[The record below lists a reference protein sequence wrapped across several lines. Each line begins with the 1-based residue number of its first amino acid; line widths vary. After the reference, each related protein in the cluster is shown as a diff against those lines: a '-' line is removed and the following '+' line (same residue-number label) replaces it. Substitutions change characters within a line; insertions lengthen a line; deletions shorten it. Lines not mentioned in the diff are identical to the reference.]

1 MKKALSL
8 LLAAVMALTLC
19 VTAFAGGDTGTRVY
33 LTGDAA
39 DEVTGLTSGQRIDA
53 GGSATVRLNVQSDPG
68 AEEYTV
74 KLDGETLKAD
84 HSTAQYHVYS
94 LPADKLTAKTATLSV
109 NSGVSTQAASA
120 NTLTVTVGN
129 DKKVFTLATGG
140 TNTSFNS
147 ASPLGQMEISRSD
160 AFRRIYVSA
169 SDNANTKIGNNS
181 RVKPPVVKTDKG
193 YSYDTWYFYNTPV
206 KQNHDV
212 YITYTV
218 GNTTYYYKLTIT
230 CPAAEGYALGPGY
243 YDPAG
248 NTISATRAY
257 TEIQPYYSDGM
268 IGGGS
273 NYVFTYGEK
282 KYTGWLKQA
291 PGDNQQYGP
300 VVAAL
305 AVYKNGTVQSVTYDG
320 STASFTN
327 LAQPNWTALTTACN
341 SLYSVSKSD
350 SGATILT
357 VNRPGFYW
365 FPVSLTYENQE
376 LTGMLPMEVRATAAA
391 ANDYLAAAEAARAS
405 FTDNEAAAKL
415 LDDAITAVTAAKGN
429 LTNAVYVGDNGYI
442 YTAPTDDEL
451 AAVNTAR
458 TYYGAPITGAALVEK
473 ELNILQD
480 VTAIAK
486 TTTLQAQKLEAYMKL
501 MMSTGVHAA
510 VDIQSGEDR
519 DAYQNMRQ
527 AKWELL
533 QAESV
538 DALNGILDK
547 FNLKH
552 IGETEPEEPK
562 CTLGDING
570 DGKVCDVMDVTLIIE
585 KYIGTLGEN
594 ETFMDQAADVNCDGR
609 IDVLDVTEMIEMY
622 IGTAANFS
630 GAKNANGGE

>member
-74 KLDGETLKAD
+74 KLDGEALKAD

-94 LPADKLTAKTATLSV
+94 LPADKLTARTATLSV
-109 NSGVSTQAASA
+109 NGGVSTQAASA

-129 DKKVFTLATGG
+129 DKKVFTLTTGG
-140 TNTSFNS
+140 TNTKFNS
-147 ASPLGQMEISRSD
+147 ALALGQMEISRSD

-169 SDNANTKIGNNS
+169 SDNANTKIGNNP
-181 RVKPPVVKTDKG
+181 RVSTPVVETDKG
-193 YSYDTWYFYNTPV
+193 YSYDTWYFYKTPK
-206 KQNHDV
+206 KQTQDV

-230 CPAAEGYALGPGY
+230 CPAASGYALGAGGYSMSDKDYSELKPGGTT
-243 YDPAG
+243 DVEGG
-248 NTISATRAY
+248 NY
-257 TEIQPYYSDGM
+257 
-268 IGGGS
+268 
-273 NYVFTYGEK
+273 NFTYADNV
-282 KYTGWLKQA
+282 YSTWIKQVF
-291 PGDNQQYGP
+291 GDGIPSNQIG
-300 VVAAL
+300 AAM
-305 AVYKNGTVQSVTYDG
+305 AVYQDG
-320 STASFTN
+320 RSLTSTSGNELSA
-327 LAQPNWTALTTACN
+327 LAQPDWDTLVPASHRLYTTAKDGPFTTK
-341 SLYSVSKSD
+341 L
-350 SGATILT
+350 I

-365 FPVSLTYENQE
+365 FPVAFTYENTP
-376 LTGMLPMEVRATAAA
+376 LTGMLPMEARATAAA
-391 ANDYLAAAEAARAS
+391 ANDYLAAAEAAKAS
-405 FTDNEAAAKL
+405 FKDNEAAAKL
-415 LDDAITAVTAAKGN
+415 LADAITKVTAAKDN
-429 LTNAVYVGDNGYI
+429 LTRAVYVGDNGYT
-442 YTAPTDDEL
+442 YTEPDDTKL

-458 TYYGAPITGAALVEK
+458 TYYGAPITGAARVEK

-480 VTAIAK
+480 MAAIANA
-486 TTTLQAQKLEAYMKL
+486 TTLQAEKLEAYMKL
-501 MMSTGVHAA
+501 MMSPGVHAA
-510 VDIQSGEDR
+510 VDIHSGEDR

-527 AKWELL
+527 AKWDLL
-533 QAESV
+533 QAGSV

-547 FNLKH
+547 FGLKH
-552 IGETEPEEPK
+552 IGVAEPEEPEY
-562 CTLGDING
+562 TLGDING
-570 DGKVCDVMDVTLIIE
+570 DGEVCDVVDVTLIIE

>member
-53 GGSATVRLNVQSDPG
+53 GGSTTVRLNVQSDPG

-74 KLDGETLKAD
+74 KLDGEALKAD

-109 NSGVSTQAASA
+109 NGGVSTQAASA

-129 DKKVFTLATGG
+129 DKKVFTLTTGD
-140 TNTSFNS
+140 TNTSFNR
-147 ASPLGQMEISRSD
+147 ALALEQMEISRSD

-169 SDNANTKIGNNS
+169 SDNANTKIGNNP
-181 RVKPPVVKTDKG
+181 RVSTPVVETDKG
-193 YSYDTWYFYNTPV
+193 YSYDTWYFYNTPA
-206 KQNHDV
+206 KQKHDV

-218 GNTTYYYKLTIT
+218 GKTTYYYKLTIT
-230 CPAAEGYALGPGY
+230 CPAASGYALGAGGY
-243 YDPAG
+243 SNSG
-248 NTISATRAY
+248 WEY
-257 TEIQPYYSDGM
+257 TELTPGGTTDTSQGHYNFSYSGNVYSTWIKQVFGDGIPSNQ
-268 IGGGS
+268 IG
-273 NYVFTYGEK
+273 
-282 KYTGWLKQA
+282 
-291 PGDNQQYGP
+291 
-300 VVAAL
+300 AAM
-305 AVYKNGTVQSVTYDG
+305 AVYRDG
-320 STASFTN
+320 SSLTSTSGNELSA
-327 LAQPNWTALTTACN
+327 LAQPNWDTLVLASHRLYTTAQDGPFTTK
-341 SLYSVSKSD
+341 L
-350 SGATILT
+350 I

-365 FPVSLTYENQE
+365 FPVAFTYENTH
-376 LTGMLPMEVRATAAA
+376 LTGMLPMEARATAVAA
-391 ANDYLAAAEAARAS
+391 SDYLTAAEAAKAS
-405 FTDNEAAAKL
+405 FMDNEAAAKL
-415 LDDAITAVTAAKGN
+415 LDDAITTVTEAKDN
-429 LTNAVYVGDNGYI
+429 LTRAVYVGDNGYT
-442 YTAPTDDEL
+442 YTEPDDAKL

-552 IGETEPEEPK
+552 IGETEPEEPEY
-562 CTLGDING
+562 TLGDVDG
-570 DGKVCDVMDVTLIIE
+570 DGKVTINDAGLIAL
-585 KYIGTLGEN
+585 YVNGYRTMN
-594 ETFMDQAADVNCDGR
+594 ETQLKAADVTKSDG
-609 IDVLDVTEMIEMY
+609 VTINDAGLIALY
-622 IGTAANFS
+622 V
-630 GAKNANGGE
+630 NGFRSSLG

>member
-53 GGSATVRLNVQSDPG
+53 GGSTTVRLNVQSDPG

-74 KLDGETLKAD
+74 KLDGEALKAD

-109 NSGVSTQAASA
+109 NGGVSTQAASA

-129 DKKVFTLATGG
+129 DKKVFTLTTGG

-206 KQNHDV
+206 EQKQNV
-212 YITYTV
+212 YIAYTV

-230 CPAAEGYALGPGY
+230 CPAAEGYALGAGGFSMSDKEYSELKPGGTT
-243 YDPAG
+243 DREGG
-248 NTISATRAY
+248 NY
-257 TEIQPYYSDGM
+257 
-268 IGGGS
+268 
-273 NYVFTYGEK
+273 NFTYADNV
-282 KYTGWLKQA
+282 YSTWIKQENSA
-291 PGDNQQYGP
+291 MPSMNQIG
-300 VVAAL
+300 AAM
-305 AVYKNGTVQSVTYDG
+305 AVYQDG
-320 STASFTN
+320 RSLTSTSGNELRA
-327 LAQPNWTALTTACN
+327 LAQPNWDALEHASHRLYTTEQEGPFTTK
-341 SLYSVSKSD
+341 L
-350 SGATILT
+350 I

-365 FPVSLTYENQE
+365 FPVSLTYEGQD
-376 LTGMLPMEVRATAAA
+376 LTGMLPMEARATAAA
-391 ANDYLAAAEAARAS
+391 ANDYLAAAETARAS

-473 ELNILQD
+473 ELNTLQD
-480 VTAIAK
+480 MAAIANA
-486 TTTLQAQKLEAYMKL
+486 TTWQAEKLEAYMKL
-501 MMSTGVHAA
+501 MSTGVHAA
-510 VDIQSGEDR
+510 VDIHSGEDR
-519 DAYQNMRQ
+519 DAYQDMRQ
-527 AKWELL
+527 AKWDLL

-552 IGETEPEEPK
+552 IGETEPEEPEV
-562 CTLGDING
+562 TLGDING

>member
-1 MKKALSL
+1 MK
-8 LLAAVMALTLC
+8 
-19 VTAFAGGDTGTRVY
+19 
-33 LTGDAA
+33 
-39 DEVTGLTSGQRIDA
+39 
-53 GGSATVRLNVQSDPG
+53 
-68 AEEYTV
+68 
-74 KLDGETLKAD
+74 
-84 HSTAQYHVYS
+84 
-94 LPADKLTAKTATLSV
+94 
-109 NSGVSTQAASA
+109 
-120 NTLTVTVGN
+120 
-129 DKKVFTLATGG
+129 
-140 TNTSFNS
+140 
-147 ASPLGQMEISRSD
+147 ISRSED
-160 AFRRIYVSA
+160 FRRIYVSA
-169 SDNANTKIGNNS
+169 SDSDNTKIGNDARLNTLA
-181 RVKPPVVKTDKG
+181 VKTNKG
-193 YSYDTWYFYNTPV
+193 YSYGTWYFYNTPTV
-206 KQNHDV
+206 QNQTV
-212 YITYTV
+212 YIAYTV
-218 GNTTYYYKLTIT
+218 ENTTYYYKLNIS
-230 CPAAEGYALGPGY
+230 CPAAGDYALGPGY

-376 LTGMLPMEVRATAAA
+376 LTGMLPMEVRANAAA
-391 ANDYLAAAEAARAS
+391 ANDYLAAAETARAS
-405 FTDNEAAAKL
+405 FTDNKAAAKL
-415 LDDAITAVTAAKGN
+415 LADAITTVTAAKDN
-429 LTNAVYVGDNGYI
+429 LIRAVYVGDNGYT
-442 YTAPTDDEL
+442 YTEPDDTKL

-473 ELNILQD
+473 DLNILQD
-480 VTAIAK
+480 MAAIANA
-486 TTTLQAQKLEAYMKL
+486 TTLQAEKLEAYMKL

-510 VDIQSGEDR
+510 VDIHSGKDR

-562 CTLGDING
+562 CTLGDVDG
-570 DGKVCDVMDVTLIIE
+570 DGKVTINDAGLIAL
-585 KYIGTLGEN
+585 YVNGYRTMN
-594 ETFMDQAADVNCDGR
+594 ETQLKAADVTKSDG
-609 IDVLDVTEMIEMY
+609 VTINDAGLIALY
-622 IGTAANFS
+622 V
-630 GAKNANGGE
+630 NGFRSSLG

>member
-74 KLDGETLKAD
+74 KLDGEALKAD

-94 LPADKLTAKTATLSV
+94 LPADKLTARTATLSV
-109 NSGVSTQAASA
+109 NGGVSTQAASA

-129 DKKVFTLATGG
+129 DKKVFTLTTGG
-140 TNTSFNS
+140 TNTKFNS
-147 ASPLGQMEISRSD
+147 ALALGQMEISRSD

-169 SDNANTKIGNNS
+169 SDNANTKIGNNP
-181 RVKPPVVKTDKG
+181 RVSTPVVETDKG
-193 YSYDTWYFYNTPV
+193 YSYDTWYFYKTPK
-206 KQNHDV
+206 KQTQDV

-230 CPAAEGYALGPGY
+230 CPAASGYALGAGGYSMSDKEYSELKPGGTT
-243 YDPAG
+243 DVEGG
-248 NTISATRAY
+248 NY
-257 TEIQPYYSDGM
+257 
-268 IGGGS
+268 
-273 NYVFTYGEK
+273 NFTYADNV
-282 KYTGWLKQA
+282 YSTWIKQVF
-291 PGDNQQYGP
+291 GDGIPSNQIG
-300 VVAAL
+300 AAM
-305 AVYKNGTVQSVTYDG
+305 AVYQDARSLT
-320 STASFTN
+320 STSGNELSA
-327 LAQPNWTALTTACN
+327 LAQPDWDTLVPASHRLYTTAKDGPLTTK
-341 SLYSVSKSD
+341 L
-350 SGATILT
+350 I

-365 FPVSLTYENQE
+365 FPVAFTYENTP
-376 LTGMLPMEVRATAAA
+376 LTGMLPMEARATAAA
-391 ANDYLAAAEAARAS
+391 ANDYLAAAEAAKAS
-405 FTDNEAAAKL
+405 FKDNEAAAKL
-415 LDDAITAVTAAKGN
+415 LADAITKVTAAKDN
-429 LTNAVYVGDNGYI
+429 LTRAVYVGDNGYT
-442 YTAPTDDEL
+442 YTEPDDTKL

-458 TYYGAPITGAALVEK
+458 TYYGAPITGAARVEK

-480 VTAIAK
+480 MAAIANA
-486 TTTLQAQKLEAYMKL
+486 TTLQAEKLEAYMKL
-501 MMSTGVHAA
+501 MMSPGVHAA
-510 VDIQSGEDR
+510 VDIHSGEDR

-527 AKWELL
+527 AKWDLL
-533 QAESV
+533 QAGSV

-547 FNLKH
+547 FGLKH
-552 IGETEPEEPK
+552 IGVAEPEEPEY
-562 CTLGDING
+562 TLGDING
-570 DGKVCDVMDVTLIIE
+570 DGEVCDVVDVTLIIE

>member
-74 KLDGETLKAD
+74 KLDGEALKAD

-94 LPADKLTAKTATLSV
+94 LPADKLTARTATLSV
-109 NSGVSTQAASA
+109 NGGVSTQAASA

-129 DKKVFTLATGG
+129 DKKVFTLTTGG
-140 TNTSFNS
+140 TNTKFNS
-147 ASPLGQMEISRSD
+147 ALALGQMEISRSD

-169 SDNANTKIGNNS
+169 SDNANTKIGNNP
-181 RVKPPVVKTDKG
+181 RVSTPVVETDKG
-193 YSYDTWYFYNTPV
+193 YSYDTWYFYKTPK
-206 KQNHDV
+206 KQTQDV

-230 CPAAEGYALGPGY
+230 CPAASGYALGAGGYSMSDKEYSELKPGGTT
-243 YDPAG
+243 DVEGG
-248 NTISATRAY
+248 NY
-257 TEIQPYYSDGM
+257 
-268 IGGGS
+268 
-273 NYVFTYGEK
+273 NFTYADNV
-282 KYTGWLKQA
+282 YSTWIKQVF
-291 PGDNQQYGP
+291 GDGIPSNQIG
-300 VVAAL
+300 AAM
-305 AVYKNGTVQSVTYDG
+305 AVYQDG
-320 STASFTN
+320 RSLTSTSGNELSA
-327 LAQPNWTALTTACN
+327 LAQPDWDTLVPASHRLYTTAKDGPFTTK
-341 SLYSVSKSD
+341 L
-350 SGATILT
+350 I

-365 FPVSLTYENQE
+365 FPVAFTYENTP
-376 LTGMLPMEVRATAAA
+376 LTGMLPMEARATAAA
-391 ANDYLAAAEAARAS
+391 ANDYLAAAEAAKAS
-405 FTDNEAAAKL
+405 FKDNEAAAKL
-415 LDDAITAVTAAKGN
+415 LADAITKVTAAKDN
-429 LTNAVYVGDNGYI
+429 LTRAVYVGDNGYT
-442 YTAPTDDEL
+442 YTEPDDTKL

-458 TYYGAPITGAALVEK
+458 TYYGAPITGAARVEK

-480 VTAIAK
+480 MAAIANA
-486 TTTLQAQKLEAYMKL
+486 TTLQAEKLEAYMKL
-501 MMSTGVHAA
+501 MMSPGVHAA
-510 VDIQSGEDR
+510 VDIHSGEDR

-527 AKWELL
+527 AKWDLL
-533 QAESV
+533 QAGSV

-547 FNLKH
+547 FGLKH
-552 IGETEPEEPK
+552 IGVAEPEEPEY
-562 CTLGDING
+562 TLGDING
-570 DGKVCDVMDVTLIIE
+570 DGEVCDVVDVTLIIE

>member
-1 MKKALSL
+1 M
-8 LLAAVMALTLC
+8 
-19 VTAFAGGDTGTRVY
+19 
-33 LTGDAA
+33 
-39 DEVTGLTSGQRIDA
+39 
-53 GGSATVRLNVQSDPG
+53 RLNVQSDPG

-74 KLDGETLKAD
+74 KLDGEALKAD

-129 DKKVFTLATGG
+129 DKKVFTLTTGG
-140 TNTSFNS
+140 INTKFSS
-147 ASPLGQMEISRSD
+147 ALALEEMKISRSED
-160 AFRRIYVSA
+160 FRRIYVSA
-169 SDNANTKIGNNS
+169 SDSDNTKIGNDARLNTLA
-181 RVKPPVVKTDKG
+181 VKTNKG
-193 YSYDTWYFYNTPV
+193 YSYGTWYFYNTPTV
-206 KQNHDV
+206 QNQTV
-212 YITYTV
+212 YIAYTV
-218 GNTTYYYKLTIT
+218 ENTTYYYKLNIS
-230 CPAAEGYALGPGY
+230 CPAAGDYALGPGY

-376 LTGMLPMEVRATAAA
+376 LTGMLPMEVRANAAA
-391 ANDYLAAAEAARAS
+391 ANDYLAAAETARAS
-405 FTDNEAAAKL
+405 FTDNKAAAKL
-415 LDDAITAVTAAKGN
+415 LADAITTVTAAKDN
-429 LTNAVYVGDNGYI
+429 LIRAVYVGDNGYT
-442 YTAPTDDEL
+442 YTEPDDTKL

-473 ELNILQD
+473 DLNILQD
-480 VTAIAK
+480 MAAIANA
-486 TTTLQAQKLEAYMKL
+486 TTLQAEKLEAYMKL

-510 VDIQSGEDR
+510 VDIHSGKDR

-562 CTLGDING
+562 CTLGDVDG
-570 DGKVCDVMDVTLIIE
+570 DGKVTINDAGLIAL
-585 KYIGTLGEN
+585 YVNGYRTMN
-594 ETFMDQAADVNCDGR
+594 ETQLKAADVTKSDG
-609 IDVLDVTEMIEMY
+609 VTINDAGLIALY
-622 IGTAANFS
+622 V
-630 GAKNANGGE
+630 NGFRSSLG

>member
-8 LLAAVMALTLC
+8 LLAAVMALALC

-53 GGSATVRLNVQSDPG
+53 GGSTTVRLNVQSDPG

-74 KLDGETLKAD
+74 KLDGEALKAD

-109 NSGVSTQAASA
+109 NGGVSTQAASA

-140 TNTSFNS
+140 TNTRFNS
-147 ASPLGQMEISRSD
+147 ALALEPMEISRSD

-169 SDNANTKIGNNS
+169 SDNANTKIGNNP
-181 RVKPPVVKTDKG
+181 RVSTPVVETDKG

-206 KQNHDV
+206 EQKQNV
-212 YITYTV
+212 YIAYTV

-230 CPAAEGYALGPGY
+230 CPAAKGYALGEGGYSMSGKEYSELKPGGTT
-243 YDPAG
+243 DVEGG
-248 NTISATRAY
+248 NY
-257 TEIQPYYSDGM
+257 
-268 IGGGS
+268 
-273 NYVFTYGEK
+273 NFTYADNV
-282 KYTGWLKQA
+282 YSTWIKQVF
-291 PGDNQQYGP
+291 GDGIPSNQIG
-300 VVAAL
+300 AAM
-305 AVYKNGTVQSVTYDG
+305 AVYQDG
-320 STASFTN
+320 RSLTSTSGNELRA
-327 LAQPNWTALTTACN
+327 LAQPDWDTLVPASHRLYTTAKDGPFTTK
-341 SLYSVSKSD
+341 L
-350 SGATILT
+350 I

-365 FPVSLTYENQE
+365 FPVAFTYENTP
-376 LTGMLPMEVRATAAA
+376 LTGMLPMEARATAVA
-391 ANDYLAAAEAARAS
+391 ANDYLTAAEAAKAS

-415 LDDAITAVTAAKGN
+415 LADAITTVTEAKVN
-429 LTNAVYVGDNGYI
+429 LTSAVYVGDSGYT
-442 YTAPTDDEL
+442 YTEPDDTEL

-480 VTAIAK
+480 MAAIANA
-486 TTTLQAQKLEAYMKL
+486 TTLQAEKLEAYMKL
-501 MMSTGVHAA
+501 MSTGVHAA
-510 VDIQSGEDR
+510 VDIQSGNDR
-519 DAYQNMRQ
+519 GAYQDMRQ

-552 IGETEPEEPK
+552 IGETEPEEPEY
-562 CTLGDING
+562 TLGDVDG
-570 DGKVCDVMDVTLIIE
+570 DGKVTINDAGLIALYVNDYRTL
-585 KYIGTLGEN
+585 N
-594 ETFMDQAADVNCDGR
+594 ETQLKAADVTKSDG
-609 IDVLDVTEMIEMY
+609 VTINDAGLIALY
-622 IGTAANFS
+622 V
-630 GAKNANGGE
+630 NGFRSSLS

>member
-53 GGSATVRLNVQSDPG
+53 GGSTTVRLNVQSDPG

-74 KLDGETLKAD
+74 KLDGEALKAD

-109 NSGVSTQAASA
+109 NGGVSTQAASA

-140 TNTSFNS
+140 INTKFNS
-147 ASPLGQMEISRSD
+147 ALALEQMEIPRSD

-169 SDNANTKIGNNS
+169 SDNANTKIGNNP
-181 RVKPPVVKTDKG
+181 RVSTPVVETDKG
-193 YSYDTWYFYNTPV
+193 YSYDTWYFYNTPA
-206 KQNHDV
+206 KQKHDV

-218 GNTTYYYKLTIT
+218 GKTTYYYKLTIT
-230 CPAAEGYALGPGY
+230 CPAASGYALGAGGY
-243 YDPAG
+243 SNNG
-248 NTISATRAY
+248 WEY
-257 TEIQPYYSDGM
+257 TELTPGGTTDTSQGHYNFSYSGNVYSTWIKQENSAM
-268 IGGGS
+268 PSMSQIG
-273 NYVFTYGEK
+273 
-282 KYTGWLKQA
+282 
-291 PGDNQQYGP
+291 
-300 VVAAL
+300 AAM
-305 AVYKNGTVQSVTYDG
+305 AVYRDG
-320 STASFTN
+320 SSLTSTSGNELSA
-327 LAQPNWTALTTACN
+327 LAQPNWDTLVLASHRLYTTAQDGPFTTK
-341 SLYSVSKSD
+341 L
-350 SGATILT
+350 I

-365 FPVSLTYENQE
+365 FPVAFTYENTH
-376 LTGMLPMEVRATAAA
+376 LTGMLPMEARATAVA
-391 ANDYLAAAEAARAS
+391 ANDYLTAAGAAKAS

-415 LDDAITAVTAAKGN
+415 LADAITTVTAAKAH
-429 LTNAVYVGDNGYI
+429 LTSAVYVGDSGYA
-442 YTAPTDDEL
+442 YTAPTDTKL

-480 VTAIAK
+480 MAAIANA
-486 TTTLQAQKLEAYMKL
+486 TTLQAEKLKAYMKL
-501 MMSTGVHAA
+501 MSTGVHAA

-527 AKWELL
+527 AKWDLL

-552 IGETEPEEPK
+552 IGETEPEEPEV
-562 CTLGDING
+562 TLGDVDGNGKVEPKDAGLLLQYVNEVIDG
-570 DGKVCDVMDVTLIIE
+570 DGLDL
-585 KYIGTLGEN
+585 N
-594 ETFMDQAADVNCDGR
+594 AADVDG
-609 IDVLDVTEMIEMY
+609 
-622 IGTAANFS
+622 
-630 GAKNANGGE
+630 NGKVEPKDAGYLLQYVNEIIKKLPAEQ

>member
-8 LLAAVMALTLC
+8 LLAAVMALALC

-74 KLDGETLKAD
+74 KLDGEALKAD

-109 NSGVSTQAASA
+109 NGGVSTQAASA

-140 TNTSFNS
+140 TNTRFNS
-147 ASPLGQMEISRSD
+147 ALALEQMEISRSD

-169 SDNANTKIGNNS
+169 SDNANTKIGNNP
-181 RVKPPVVKTDKG
+181 RVSTPVVETDKG
-193 YSYDTWYFYNTPV
+193 YSYDTWYFYNTPAEQ
-206 KQNHDV
+206 KHDV
-212 YITYTV
+212 YITYTE
-218 GNTTYYYKLTIT
+218 GNTTYYYKLNIT
-230 CPAAEGYALGPGY
+230 CPAASGYALG
-243 YDPAG
+243 AG
-248 NTISATRAY
+248 GCSNSGWEY
-257 TEIQPYYSDGM
+257 TELTPGGTTDTSQGNYNFSYSGNVYSTWIKQENSAM
-268 IGGGS
+268 PLMSQIG
-273 NYVFTYGEK
+273 
-282 KYTGWLKQA
+282 
-291 PGDNQQYGP
+291 
-300 VVAAL
+300 AAM
-305 AVYKNGTVQSVTYDG
+305 AVYQDG
-320 STASFTN
+320 RSLTSTSGNELRA
-327 LAQPNWTALTTACN
+327 LAQPDWNALMRGCHGLYTTTTPDGLN
-341 SLYSVSKSD
+341 VTRL
-350 SGATILT
+350 I
-357 VNRPGFYW
+357 VNRSGFYW
-365 FPVSLTYENQE
+365 FPVAFTYENTP
-376 LTGMLPMEVRATAAA
+376 LTGMLPMEARATAAA
-391 ANDYLAAAEAARAS
+391 ANDYLAAAETARAS
-405 FTDNEAAAKL
+405 FMDNEAAAKL
-415 LDDAITAVTAAKGN
+415 LDDAITTVTEAKDN
-429 LTNAVYVGDNGYI
+429 LTRAVYVGDNGYT
-442 YTAPTDDEL
+442 YTEPDDAKL

-552 IGETEPEEPK
+552 IGETEPEEPEY
-562 CTLGDING
+562 TLGDVDG
-570 DGKVCDVMDVTLIIE
+570 DGKVTINDAGLIAL
-585 KYIGTLGEN
+585 YVNGYRTMN
-594 ETFMDQAADVNCDGR
+594 ETQLKAADVTKSDG
-609 IDVLDVTEMIEMY
+609 VTINDAGLIALY
-622 IGTAANFS
+622 V
-630 GAKNANGGE
+630 NGFRSSLG

>member
-8 LLAAVMALTLC
+8 LLAAVMALALC

-53 GGSATVRLNVQSDPG
+53 GGSTTVRLNVQSDPG

-74 KLDGETLKAD
+74 KLDGEALKAD

-109 NSGVSTQAASA
+109 NGGVSTQAASA

-140 TNTSFNS
+140 TNTRFNS
-147 ASPLGQMEISRSD
+147 ALALEPMEISRSD

-169 SDNANTKIGNNS
+169 SDNANTKIGNNP
-181 RVKPPVVKTDKG
+181 RVSTPVVETDKG

-206 KQNHDV
+206 EQKQDV

-218 GNTTYYYKLTIT
+218 GNTTYYYKLNIT
-230 CPAAEGYALGPGY
+230 CPAASGYALGAGGY
-243 YDPAG
+243 SNSG
-248 NTISATRAY
+248 WEY
-257 TEIQPYYSDGM
+257 TELTPGGTTDTSQGHYNFSYSGNVYSTWIKQVFGDGIPSNQ
-268 IGGGS
+268 IG
-273 NYVFTYGEK
+273 
-282 KYTGWLKQA
+282 
-291 PGDNQQYGP
+291 
-300 VVAAL
+300 AAM
-305 AVYKNGTVQSVTYDG
+305 AVYQDG
-320 STASFTN
+320 RSLTSTSGNELNA
-327 LAQPNWTALTTACN
+327 LAQPDWNALVHNCHGLYTTAQ
-341 SLYSVSKSD
+341 D
-350 SGATILT
+350 SPFTTKLI

-365 FPVSLTYENQE
+365 FPVAFAYENTS
-376 LTGMLPMEVRATAAA
+376 LTGMLPMEARANAAA
-391 ANDYLAAAEAARAS
+391 ANDYLAAAEAAKAS
-405 FTDNEAAAKL
+405 FKDNEAAANL
-415 LDDAITAVTAAKGN
+415 LADAITTVTAAKVN
-429 LTNAVYVGDNGYI
+429 LTSAVYVGDNGYT
-442 YTAPTDDEL
+442 YTEPTDDEL

-473 ELNILQD
+473 ELNTLQD
-480 VTAIAK
+480 MAAIANA
-486 TTTLQAQKLEAYMKL
+486 TTWQAEKLEAYMKL
-501 MMSTGVHAA
+501 MSTGVHAA
-510 VDIQSGEDR
+510 VDIHSGEDR
-519 DAYQNMRQ
+519 DAYQDMRQ
-527 AKWELL
+527 AKWNLL

-538 DALNGILDK
+538 DALNDILDK
-547 FNLKH
+547 FNLKR
-552 IGETEPEEPK
+552 IGETEPEEPEY
-562 CTLGDING
+562 TLGDING

>member
-74 KLDGETLKAD
+74 KLDGEALKAD

-109 NSGVSTQAASA
+109 NGGVSTQAASA
-120 NTLTVTVGN
+120 NTLTVTVGDTPYPVN
-129 DKKVFTLATGG
+129 LSGG
-140 TNTSFNS
+140 SRDVKNLTELSLSITNADGGFKQIYISGEGIKLY
-147 ASPLGQMEISRSD
+147 ASWSKRSGTMSG
-160 AFRRIYVSA
+160 AENFVAVS
-169 SDNANTKIGNNS
+169 
-181 RVKPPVVKTDKG
+181 DKG
-193 YSYDTWYFYNTPV
+193 FTKSDMYIYKTPK
-206 KQNHDV
+206 KQTQDV

-218 GNTTYYYKLTIT
+218 GNTPYYYKLTIT
-230 CPAAEGYALGPGY
+230 CPAAEGYALGAGGFSMSDKEYSELKPGGTT
-243 YDPAG
+243 DREGG
-248 NTISATRAY
+248 NY
-257 TEIQPYYSDGM
+257 
-268 IGGGS
+268 
-273 NYVFTYGEK
+273 NFTYADNV
-282 KYTGWLKQA
+282 YSTWIKQENSA
-291 PGDNQQYGP
+291 MPLMSQIG
-300 VVAAL
+300 AAM
-305 AVYKNGTVQSVTYDG
+305 AVYQDG
-320 STASFTN
+320 RSLTSTSGNELSA
-327 LAQPNWTALTTACN
+327 LAQPDWDTLVPASHRLYTTAKDGPFTTK
-341 SLYSVSKSD
+341 L
-350 SGATILT
+350 I

-365 FPVSLTYENQE
+365 FPVAFTYENTP
-376 LTGMLPMEVRATAAA
+376 LTGMLPMEARATAAA
-391 ANDYLAAAEAARAS
+391 ANDYLAAAETARAS

-473 ELNILQD
+473 ELNTLQD
-480 VTAIAK
+480 MAAIANA
-486 TTTLQAQKLEAYMKL
+486 TTWQAEKLEAYMKL
-501 MMSTGVHAA
+501 MSTGVHAA
-510 VDIQSGEDR
+510 VDIHSGEDR
-519 DAYQNMRQ
+519 DAYQDMRQ
-527 AKWELL
+527 AKWDLL
-533 QAESV
+533 QAKSV

-547 FNLKH
+547 FGLKH
-552 IGETEPEEPK
+552 IGVTEPEEPQV
-562 CTLGDING
+562 TLGDING
-570 DGKVCDVMDVTLIIE
+570 DGEVCDVVDVTLIIE

>member
-8 LLAAVMALTLC
+8 LLAAVMALALC

-53 GGSATVRLNVQSDPG
+53 GGSTTVRLNVQSDPG

-74 KLDGETLKAD
+74 KLDGEALKAD

-129 DKKVFTLATGG
+129 DKKVLTLTTGG
-140 TNTSFNS
+140 INTKFSS
-147 ASPLGQMEISRSD
+147 ALALEEMKISRSED
-160 AFRRIYVSA
+160 FRRIYVSA
-169 SDNANTKIGNNS
+169 SDSDNTKIGNDARLNTLA
-181 RVKPPVVKTDKG
+181 VKTNKG
-193 YSYDTWYFYNTPV
+193 YSYGTWYFYNTPTV
-206 KQNHDV
+206 QNQTV
-212 YITYTV
+212 YIAYTV
-218 GNTTYYYKLTIT
+218 ENTTYYYKLNIS
-230 CPAAEGYALGPGY
+230 CPAAGDYALGPGY

-376 LTGMLPMEVRATAAA
+376 LTGMLPMEVRANAAA
-391 ANDYLAAAEAARAS
+391 ANDYLAAAETARAS
-405 FTDNEAAAKL
+405 FTDNKAAAKL
-415 LDDAITAVTAAKGN
+415 LADAITTVTAAKDN
-429 LTNAVYVGDNGYI
+429 LIRAVYVGDNGYT
-442 YTAPTDDEL
+442 YTEPDDTKL

-473 ELNILQD
+473 DLNILQD
-480 VTAIAK
+480 MAAIANA
-486 TTTLQAQKLEAYMKL
+486 TTLQAEKLEAYMKL

-510 VDIQSGEDR
+510 VDIHSGKDR

-562 CTLGDING
+562 CTLGDVDG
-570 DGKVCDVMDVTLIIE
+570 DGKVTINDAGLIAL
-585 KYIGTLGEN
+585 YVNGYRTMN
-594 ETFMDQAADVNCDGR
+594 ETQLKAADVTKSDG
-609 IDVLDVTEMIEMY
+609 VTINDAGLIALY
-622 IGTAANFS
+622 V
-630 GAKNANGGE
+630 NGFRSSLG

>member
-8 LLAAVMALTLC
+8 LLAAVMALALC

-53 GGSATVRLNVQSDPG
+53 GGSTTVRLNVQSDPG

-74 KLDGETLKAD
+74 KLDGEALKAD

-109 NSGVSTQAASA
+109 NGGVSTQAASA
-120 NTLTVTVGN
+120 NTLTVTVGDTPYSVDLSN
-129 DKKVFTLATGG
+129 GSTTATSLTKLSLSITNADGG
-140 TNTSFNS
+140 FK
-147 ASPLGQMEISRSD
+147 QIYISGEGIKLYAKWSGKNGTMSG
-160 AFRRIYVSA
+160 AENFVAVS
-169 SDNANTKIGNNS
+169 
-181 RVKPPVVKTDKG
+181 DKG
-193 YSYDTWYFYNTPV
+193 FTKSDMYIYKTPK
-206 KQNHDV
+206 KQTQDV

-230 CPAAEGYALGPGY
+230 CPAAEGYALGAGGYSMSGKEYSELKPGGTT
-243 YDPAG
+243 DVEGG
-248 NTISATRAY
+248 NY
-257 TEIQPYYSDGM
+257 
-268 IGGGS
+268 
-273 NYVFTYGEK
+273 NFTYADNA
-282 KYTGWLKQA
+282 YSTWIKQENSA
-291 PGDNQQYGP
+291 MPSMNQIG
-300 VVAAL
+300 AAM
-305 AVYKNGTVQSVTYDG
+305 AVYQDG
-320 STASFTN
+320 RSLTSTSGNELRA
-327 LAQPNWTALTTACN
+327 LAQPNWDALEHASHRLYTTEQEGPFTTK
-341 SLYSVSKSD
+341 L
-350 SGATILT
+350 I

-365 FPVSLTYENQE
+365 FPVSLTYEGQD
-376 LTGMLPMEVRATAAA
+376 LTGMLPMEARATAAA
-391 ANDYLAAAEAARAS
+391 ANDYLAAAEAAKAS
-405 FTDNEAAAKL
+405 FKDNEAAAKL
-415 LDDAITAVTAAKGN
+415 LDDAITAVTAAQDN
-429 LTNAVYVGDNGYI
+429 LTSAVYVGDNGYTYI
-442 YTAPTDDEL
+442 APTDAEL

-480 VTAIAK
+480 MAAIANA
-486 TTTLQAQKLEAYMKL
+486 TTLQAEKLDAYMKL
-501 MMSTGVHAA
+501 MRTGVHAA
-510 VDIQSGEDR
+510 VDIHSGEDR

-527 AKWELL
+527 AKWDLL
-533 QAESV
+533 QAGSV

-547 FNLKH
+547 FGLKH
-552 IGETEPEEPK
+552 IGVAEPEEPEY
-562 CTLGDING
+562 TLGDING

>member
-74 KLDGETLKAD
+74 KLDGEALKAD

-94 LPADKLTAKTATLSV
+94 LPADKLTARTATLSV
-109 NSGVSTQAASA
+109 NGGVSTQAASA

-129 DKKVFTLATGG
+129 DKKVFTLTTGG
-140 TNTSFNS
+140 TNTKFNS
-147 ASPLGQMEISRSD
+147 ALALGQMEISRSD

-169 SDNANTKIGNNS
+169 SDNANTKIGNNPS
-181 RVKPPVVKTDKG
+181 VSTPVVETDKG
-193 YSYDTWYFYNTPV
+193 YSYDTWYFYKTPK
-206 KQNHDV
+206 KQTQDV

-230 CPAAEGYALGPGY
+230 CPAASGYALGAGGYSMSDKEYSELKPGGTT
-243 YDPAG
+243 DVEGG
-248 NTISATRAY
+248 NY
-257 TEIQPYYSDGM
+257 
-268 IGGGS
+268 
-273 NYVFTYGEK
+273 NFTYADNV
-282 KYTGWLKQA
+282 YSTWIKQVF
-291 PGDNQQYGP
+291 GDGIPSNQIG
-300 VVAAL
+300 AAM
-305 AVYKNGTVQSVTYDG
+305 AVYQDG
-320 STASFTN
+320 RSLTSTSGNELSA
-327 LAQPNWTALTTACN
+327 LAQPDWDTLVPASHRLYTTAKDGPFTTK
-341 SLYSVSKSD
+341 L
-350 SGATILT
+350 I

-365 FPVSLTYENQE
+365 FPVAFTYENTP
-376 LTGMLPMEVRATAAA
+376 LTGMLPMEARATAAA
-391 ANDYLAAAEAARAS
+391 ANDYLAAAEAAKAS
-405 FTDNEAAAKL
+405 FKDNEAAAKL
-415 LDDAITAVTAAKGN
+415 LADAITKVTAAKDN
-429 LTNAVYVGDNGYI
+429 LTRAVYVGDNGYT
-442 YTAPTDDEL
+442 YTEPDDTKL

-458 TYYGAPITGAALVEK
+458 TYYGAPITGAARVEK

-480 VTAIAK
+480 MAAIANA
-486 TTTLQAQKLEAYMKL
+486 TTLQAEKLEAYMKL
-501 MMSTGVHAA
+501 MMSPGVHAA
-510 VDIQSGEDR
+510 VDIHSGEDR

-527 AKWELL
+527 AKWDLL
-533 QAESV
+533 QAGSV

-547 FNLKH
+547 FGLKH
-552 IGETEPEEPK
+552 IGVAEPEEPEY
-562 CTLGDING
+562 TLGDING
-570 DGKVCDVMDVTLIIE
+570 DGEVCDVVDVTLIIE